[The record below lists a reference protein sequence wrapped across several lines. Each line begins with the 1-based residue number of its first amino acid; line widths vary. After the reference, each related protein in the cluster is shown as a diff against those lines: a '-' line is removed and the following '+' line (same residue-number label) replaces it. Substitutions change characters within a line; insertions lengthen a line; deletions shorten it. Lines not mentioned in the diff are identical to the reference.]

1 MSAMYWKYWGSGSAD
16 FFAKIIDQKLDFY
29 FTENIED
36 LGLGVMVPLW
46 KSTNFFGVRI
56 HNTDQQCYEFWV
68 NDVIP
73 SSICVAQNDEKSVID
88 TPNLLVDQP
97 KTTAVYS

>member
-36 LGLGVMVPLW
+36 LGLGVMVPL
-46 KSTNFFGVRI
+46 
-56 HNTDQQCYEFWV
+56 Q
-68 NDVIP
+68 
-73 SSICVAQNDEKSVID
+73 
-88 TPNLLVDQP
+88 
-97 KTTAVYS
+97 